1 MSLASSALRL
11 LGHMNGFC
19 VDNTA
24 KNSPVVAH
32 DKVAS
37 VGCCFG
43 VTAEVEDEQLR
54 SVGQCK
60 CDFL

>member
-54 SVGQCK
+54 
-60 CDFL
+60 